1 MFLSGTR
8 LGLHEFPLQIDRDS
22 GRPFSNR
29 RSGWKD
35 YLGRSIRRR
44 LICAD
49 RGGSGRQALI
59 EQEQS
64 QKEFSTCQGNRG
76 LAFRLFLLD
85 IRRPLRATAGARRL
99 VQRYLRRNRSCASA
113 RPHTPASQP
122 GHGNAQKRQAGRF
135 RNREDAKQ
143 PGGFAVEAIGEIK
156 RTGTAAVTAIAER
169 EVP

>member
-1 MFLSGTR
+1 MFLLGTR

-85 IRRPLRATAGARRL
+85 IRRPLRATAGRAASFSATSAATAHARPRDL
-99 VQRYLRRNRSCASA
+99 IRRRPNQATATPKSA
-113 RPHTPASQP
+113 RLDGSGTVKTPNSPAVSLLRP
-122 GHGNAQKRQAGRF
+122 S
-135 RNREDAKQ
+135 AK
-143 PGGFAVEAIGEIK
+143 
-156 RTGTAAVTAIAER
+156 
-169 EVP
+169 